1 MKTLLTLALTVIS
14 ATSAQADTITCHQT
28 EPFIT
33 ETFNTDD
40 GTAAIVAA
48 HEPDATFESG
58 LKFVIKGRG
67 RFVIKKADG
76 SVWRT
81 LKLNND
87 GADGMSDRTYPI
99 DGGQGINGPI
109 GCETSE
115 LKAKE

>member
-1 MKTLLTLALTVIS
+1 MKTLFALTLALLS
-14 ATSAQADTITCHQT
+14 ASTAHADTITCHQT

-40 GTAAIVAA
+40 GTVKTDDANFP
-48 HEPDATFESG
+48 EPTVESG

-67 RFVIKKADG
+67 RFVIKNADG
-76 SVWRT
+76 TVRRT

-87 GADGMSDRTYPI
+87 GADGMSDRVYPI